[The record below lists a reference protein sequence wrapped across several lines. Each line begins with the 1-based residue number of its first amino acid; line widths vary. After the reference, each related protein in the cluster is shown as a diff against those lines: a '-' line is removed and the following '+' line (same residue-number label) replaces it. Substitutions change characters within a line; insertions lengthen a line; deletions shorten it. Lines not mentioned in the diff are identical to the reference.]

1 VFSPLKTDESIPL
14 LLGSQT
20 RRKTMLKTS
29 TFALIA
35 AVVAV
40 SVASPVLAQSRDNGR
55 DAYAMV
61 PHGDGANAPGL
72 TGGGSS
78 GYNADIG
85 KKSD

>member
-1 VFSPLKTDESIPL
+1 
-14 LLGSQT
+14 
-20 RRKTMLKTS
+20 MLKTS

-55 DAYAMV
+55 GAFAMV
-61 PHGDGANAPGL
+61 PRGDGANAPEL

-85 KKSD
+85 KKTD